1 MDVEALMAS
10 NRFYHDNRH
19 CKALNKIGAIE
30 NRRHRKAGGK
40 ATQNPALTRLGR
52 DKNPHRAETTFR
64 TRRRGTSRR

>member
-40 ATQNPALTRLGR
+40 ATP
-52 DKNPHRAETTFR
+52 K
-64 TRRRGTSRR
+64 SRFDSPRSRQKPTQG